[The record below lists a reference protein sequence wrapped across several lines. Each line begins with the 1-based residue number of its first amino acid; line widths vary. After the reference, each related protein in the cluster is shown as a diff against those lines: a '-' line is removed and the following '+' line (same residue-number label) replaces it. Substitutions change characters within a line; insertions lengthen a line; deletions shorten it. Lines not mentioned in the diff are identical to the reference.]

1 MPNINFV
8 DANGEQHTVD
18 VLSGSNLMEAAVDNA
33 IEGILG
39 DCGGSLSCAT
49 CHCYLDDQGVKAA
62 DPVSD
67 AEDDMLES
75 VLERSDKSRLGCQV
89 AVTDE
94 MEGMTVTI
102 PESQF

>member
-1 MPNINFV
+1 MPKINFI
-8 DANGEQHTVD
+8 DANGEHHSIEVF
-18 VLSGSNLMEAAVDNA
+18 SGSNIMEAAVDNA

-49 CHCYLDDQGVKAA
+49 CHCYLDDQGVKVA
-62 DPVSD
+62 PSLSD
-67 AEDDMLES
+67 AEEDMLES
-75 VLERSDKSRLGCQV
+75 VLERNDKSRLGCQV
-89 AVTDE
+89 TVTDE